1 MQQIIFLVTSLNG
14 MHKPNFT
21 QQLLQAVKQGVPVS
35 VLVALVDFEAT
46 WKVRTFLNRLARKNP
61 GVNDVKLV
69 TLADLYQDEQGLKL
83 TSGER
88 NTPTLT
94 NFDERLFAD
103 NEEQVKR
110 YLDAGHL
117 VAELRQIDDETPKVL
132 RQYHADQLVQIDTYG
147 LDGQVVGIEKV
158 TDEVAQTSYVL
169 NAKGEAVLRFV
180 RHERPINHVFNL
192 SDTSAMMAT
201 EFADAKQNAAL
212 ANMTKRQRSKA
223 EAATVD
229 HTSIVSATETYYGV
243 LAYSNYRR
251 FDDLYTFYQAVL
263 SHLLTPET
271 RLYVDLAINAAI
283 SPQMPNQLIFNY

>member
-21 QQLLQAVKQGVPVS
+21 QQLLQAVKQDVAVS

-61 GVNDVKLV
+61 GVSDVNLV
-69 TLADLYQDEQGLKL
+69 TLADLYRDEQGLKL

-94 NFDERLFAD
+94 TFDERLFAD

-117 VAELRQIDDETPKVL
+117 VAELRQLDDDSPMVL

-147 LDGQVVGIEKV
+147 LDGQVVGIEKI

-192 SDTSAMMAT
+192 SNASAMMAT

-212 ANMTKRQRSKA
+212 ANMTKRQRNKA

-229 HTSIVSATETYYGV
+229 HTSIVSAAETYYGV

-263 SHLLTPET
+263 SHLLTTET

>member
-1 MQQIIFLVTSLNG
+1 MQRIIFLVTSLNG
-14 MHKPNFT
+14 MHKPNFS
-21 QQLLQAVKQGVPVS
+21 QQLLQAVRKGVPVS

-46 WKVRTFLNRLARKNP
+46 WQVRDYLNRLAQKNP
-61 GVNDVKLV
+61 DVQNVNLI

-88 NTPTLT
+88 NEPVLT
-94 NFDERLFAD
+94 DFDERLFAD

-117 VAELRQIDDETPKVL
+117 VAELRQLNDETPMVL
-132 RQYHADQLVQIDTYG
+132 RQYQADQLKQIDTYG
-147 LDGQVVGIEKV
+147 LDGNVVGIEKIA
-158 TDEVAQTSYVL
+158 DEVAQTSYIL

-180 RHERPINHVFNL
+180 RHERPVDQVFNL
-192 SDTSAMMAT
+192 SNSSAMLAT
-201 EFADAKQNAAL
+201 EFADAKQNAAT

-223 EAATVD
+223 EAATID
-229 HTSIVSATETYYGV
+229 HTSIVSTTETYYGV

-251 FDDLYTFYQAVL
+251 FDNLYTFYQAVL
-263 SHLLTPET
+263 SHLLTPDT
-271 RLYVDLAINAAI
+271 QLYVDLAVNAEL

>member
-21 QQLLQAVKQGVPVS
+21 QQLLQAVKQDVAVS

-61 GVNDVKLV
+61 GVSDVNLV
-69 TLADLYQDEQGLKL
+69 TLADLYRDEQGLKL

-94 NFDERLFAD
+94 TFDERLFAD

-117 VAELRQIDDETPKVL
+117 VAELRQLDDDSPMVL

-147 LDGQVVGIEKV
+147 LDGQVVGIEKI

-192 SDTSAMMAT
+192 SNASAMMAT

-212 ANMTKRQRSKA
+212 ANMTKRQRNKA

-229 HTSIVSATETYYGV
+229 HTSIVSAAETYYGV

>member
-14 MHKPNFT
+14 MHKPNFS
-21 QQLLQAVKQGVPVS
+21 QQLLQAVRKGVPVS

-46 WKVRTFLNRLARKNP
+46 WQVRDYLNRLAQKNP
-61 GVNDVKLV
+61 DVQNVNLI

-88 NTPTLT
+88 NEPVLT
-94 NFDERLFAD
+94 DFDERLFAD

-117 VAELRQIDDETPKVL
+117 VAELRQLNDETPMVL
-132 RQYHADQLVQIDTYG
+132 RQYQADQLKQIDTYG
-147 LDGQVVGIEKV
+147 LDGNVVGIEKIA
-158 TDEVAQTSYVL
+158 DEVAQTSYIL

-180 RHERPINHVFNL
+180 RHERPVDQVFNL
-192 SDTSAMMAT
+192 SNSSAMLAT
-201 EFADAKQNAAL
+201 EFADAKQNAAT

-223 EAATVD
+223 EAATID
-229 HTSIVSATETYYGV
+229 HTSIVSTTETYYGV

-251 FDDLYTFYQAVL
+251 FDNLYTFYQAVL
-263 SHLLTPET
+263 SHLLTPDT
-271 RLYVDLAINAAI
+271 QLYVDLAVNAEL

>member
-14 MHKPNFT
+14 MHKPNFS
-21 QQLLQAVKQGVPVS
+21 QQLLQAVRKGLPVS

-46 WKVRTFLNRLARKNP
+46 WQVRDYLNRLAQKNP
-61 GVNDVKLV
+61 DVQNVNLI

-88 NTPTLT
+88 NEPVLT
-94 NFDERLFAD
+94 DFDERLFAD

-117 VAELRQIDDETPKVL
+117 VAELRQLNDETPMVL
-132 RQYHADQLVQIDTYG
+132 RQYQADQLKQIDTYG
-147 LDGQVVGIEKV
+147 LDGNVVGIEKIA
-158 TDEVAQTSYVL
+158 DEVAQTSYIL

-180 RHERPINHVFNL
+180 RHERPVDQVFNL
-192 SDTSAMMAT
+192 SNSSAMLAT
-201 EFADAKQNAAL
+201 EFADAKQNAAT

-223 EAATVD
+223 EAATID
-229 HTSIVSATETYYGV
+229 HTSIVSTTETYYGV

-251 FDDLYTFYQAVL
+251 FDNLYTFYQAVL
-263 SHLLTPET
+263 SHLLTPDT
-271 RLYVDLAINAAI
+271 QLYVDLAVNAEL

>member
-21 QQLLQAVKQGVPVS
+21 QQLPQAVKQGVPVS

-61 GVNDVKLV
+61 GVSDVKLV

-88 NTPTLT
+88 NTPILT

-147 LDGQVVGIEKV
+147 LSGQVVGIEKIA
-158 TDEVAQTSYVL
+158 DEVAQTSYVL

-229 HTSIVSATETYYGV
+229 HTAIVSATETYYGV

-263 SHLLTPET
+263 SHMLTPET

>member
-14 MHKPNFT
+14 MHKPNFS
-21 QQLLQAVKQGVPVS
+21 QQLLQAVRKGVPVS

-46 WKVRTFLNRLARKNP
+46 WQVRDYLNRLAQKNP
-61 GVNDVKLV
+61 DVQNVNLI

-88 NTPTLT
+88 NEPVLT
-94 NFDERLFAD
+94 DFDERLFAD

-117 VAELRQIDDETPKVL
+117 VAELRQLNDETPMVL
-132 RQYHADQLVQIDTYG
+132 RQYQADQLKQIDTYG
-147 LDGQVVGIEKV
+147 LDGNVVGIEKIA
-158 TDEVAQTSYVL
+158 DEVAQTSYIL

-180 RHERPINHVFNL
+180 RHERPVDQVFNL
-192 SDTSAMMAT
+192 SNSSAMLAT
-201 EFADAKQNAAL
+201 EFADAKQNAAT

-229 HTSIVSATETYYGV
+229 HTSIVSTTETYYGV

-251 FDDLYTFYQAVL
+251 FDNLYTFYQAVL
-263 SHLLTPET
+263 SHLLTPDT
-271 RLYVDLAINAAI
+271 QLYVDLAVNAEL

>member
-1 MQQIIFLVTSLNG
+1 MQRIIFLVTSLNG
-14 MHKPNFT
+14 MHKPNFS
-21 QQLLQAVKQGVPVS
+21 QQLLQAVRKGLPVS

-46 WKVRTFLNRLARKNP
+46 WQVRDYLNRLAQKNP
-61 GVNDVKLV
+61 DVQNVNLI

-88 NTPTLT
+88 NEPVLT
-94 NFDERLFAD
+94 DFDERLFAD

-117 VAELRQIDDETPKVL
+117 VAELRQLNDETPMVL
-132 RQYHADQLVQIDTYG
+132 RQYQADQLKQIDTYG
-147 LDGQVVGIEKV
+147 LDGNVVGIEKIA
-158 TDEVAQTSYVL
+158 DEVAQTSYIL

-180 RHERPINHVFNL
+180 RHERPVDQVFNL
-192 SDTSAMMAT
+192 SNSSAMLAT
-201 EFADAKQNAAL
+201 EFADAKQNAAT

-223 EAATVD
+223 EAATID
-229 HTSIVSATETYYGV
+229 HTSIVSTTETYYGV

-251 FDDLYTFYQAVL
+251 FDNLYTFYQAVL
-263 SHLLTPET
+263 SHLLTPDT
-271 RLYVDLAINAAI
+271 QLYVDLAVNAEL

>member
-21 QQLLQAVKQGVPVS
+21 QQLLQAVKQGVAVS

-46 WKVRTFLNRLARKNP
+46 WKVRTFLNRLAKKNP
-61 GVNDVKLV
+61 GVSDVNLV
-69 TLADLYQDEQGLKL
+69 TLADLYQEEQGLKL

-94 NFDERLFAD
+94 NYDERLFAD
-103 NEEQVKR
+103 NQEQVKR

-117 VAELRQIDDETPKVL
+117 VAELRQIDDETPTVL
-132 RQYHADQLVQIDTYG
+132 RQYRADQLSQIDTYG
-147 LDGQVVGIEKV
+147 LDGQVVGIEKI

-192 SDTSAMMAT
+192 SNASAMMAT
-201 EFADAKQNAAL
+201 EFADAKQNAAM
-212 ANMTKRQRSKA
+212 ANMTQRQRNKA

-263 SHLLTPET
+263 SHLLTAET

>member
-21 QQLLQAVKQGVPVS
+21 QQLLQAVKQNVTVS

-61 GVNDVKLV
+61 GVSDVNLV
-69 TLADLYQDEQGLKL
+69 TLADLYQEEQGLKL

-103 NEEQVKR
+103 NQEQVKR

-117 VAELRQIDDETPKVL
+117 VAELRQIDDETPMVL
-132 RQYHADQLVQIDTYG
+132 RQYHADQLAQIDTYG
-147 LDGQVVGIEKV
+147 LDGQVVGIEKIA
-158 TDEVAQTSYVL
+158 DEVAQTSYVL

-192 SDTSAMMAT
+192 SSESAMMAT
-201 EFADAKQNAAL
+201 EFADAKQNAAM
-212 ANMTKRQRSKA
+212 ANMTKRQRNKA